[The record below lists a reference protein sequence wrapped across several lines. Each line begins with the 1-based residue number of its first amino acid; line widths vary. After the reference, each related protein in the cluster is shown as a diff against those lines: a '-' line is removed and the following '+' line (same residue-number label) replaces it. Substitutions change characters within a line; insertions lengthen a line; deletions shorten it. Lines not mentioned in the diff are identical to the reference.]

1 MIFMRTRRV
10 PALLAV
16 GLLALLAACGGD
28 EVTGPTE
35 ITSTDVTVG
44 TGATAV
50 VGDVVTLHYNLTVN
64 GNKIDSSYDR
74 GTPITFQLG
83 VGATIPGF
91 EMGVLGMKVG
101 GKRQVVVPPALG
113 YGNQP
118 PAGSGIPSNATLNF
132 DIELLAIAGK

>member
-1 MIFMRTRRV
+1 V
-10 PALLAV
+10 AV
-16 GLLALLAACGGD
+16 GLLALLAGCGGD